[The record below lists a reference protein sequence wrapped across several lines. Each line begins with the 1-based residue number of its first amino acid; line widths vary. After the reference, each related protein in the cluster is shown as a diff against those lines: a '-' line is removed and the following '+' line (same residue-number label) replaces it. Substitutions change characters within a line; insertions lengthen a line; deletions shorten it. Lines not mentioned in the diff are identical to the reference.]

1 MIPLSQLE
9 KAVREG
15 LTYLKAQ
22 ADVAEGEVYTAANGV
37 LLTRLNYTSH
47 IPCNGVEEPKSV
59 TNYGVGV
66 QAACRGPSTGSG
78 RAEEALRI
86 GFGSETSDISVEG
99 VRSALEKARNGGVA
113 RPEIQSLARPTGEQ
127 RKLKGYHDPKVL
139 DIKDADLADAG
150 WRVVNGALRVFQT
163 SESLGNL
170 VERPEKLGE
179 LGLIVSGDVSILQE
193 RMAIASYAMPD
204 VQTDESSLIMSFI
217 TSMVERDGSKGSGY
231 AATTRLDGFTD
242 EAGREAAQAAIRTM
256 GGVRLPSGDYRV
268 VFGRQATMEIM
279 HYIVLP
285 GLSTGMFYAAGSPFM
300 GQMGQQV
307 ASEKFSICDDG
318 GAAGLVGRKG
328 ITCEGLPTGRTDM
341 IKDGRLAGLL
351 SNYYESQ
358 RLQREPKSKEE
369 LGADPQA
376 RAPAFARRDGFR

>member
-15 LTYLKAQ
+15 LAYLKAQ
-22 ADVAEGEVYTAANGV
+22 EDVAEGEVYTAANGV

-66 QAACRGPSTGSG
+66 QAAFRSG
-78 RAEEALRI
+78 ETL
-86 GFGSETSDISVEG
+86 GFGFETSDISVEG
-99 VRSALEKARNGGVA
+99 VKSALEKARKGAVA
-113 RPEIQSLARPTGEQ
+113 DPEFKSLARPTGEQ
-127 RKLKGYHDPKVL
+127 RKLKSYHYPKVL
-139 DIKDADLADAG
+139 DIKDADLVDAG

-193 RMAIASYAMPD
+193 RMAVASYAMPD

-231 AATTRLDGFTD
+231 AATTRLDGF
-242 EAGREAAQAAIRTM
+242 
-256 GGVRLPSGDYRV
+256 
-268 VFGRQATMEIM
+268 
-279 HYIVLP
+279 
-285 GLSTGMFYAAGSPFM
+285 
-300 GQMGQQV
+300 
-307 ASEKFSICDDG
+307 
-318 GAAGLVGRKG
+318 
-328 ITCEGLPTGRTDM
+328 
-341 IKDGRLAGLL
+341 
-351 SNYYESQ
+351 
-358 RLQREPKSKEE
+358 
-369 LGADPQA
+369 
-376 RAPAFARRDGFR
+376 PA

>member
-15 LTYLKAQ
+15 LAYLKAQ
-22 ADVAEGEVYTAANGV
+22 EDVAEGEVYTAANGV

-66 QAACRGPSTGSG
+66 QAAFKPAGGELMRV
-78 RAEEALRI
+78 

-99 VRSALEKARNGGVA
+99 VKSALEKARNGAVA
-113 RPEIQSLARPTGEQ
+113 DPEFKSLARPTGEQ
-127 RKLKGYHDPKVL
+127 RKLKSYHDPKVL
-139 DIKDADLADAG
+139 DIKDADLVDTG

-193 RMAIASYAMPD
+193 RMAVASYAMPD

-242 EAGREAAQAAIRTM
+242 EAGR
-256 GGVRLPSGDYRV
+256 GGGPRPN
-268 VFGRQATMEIM
+268 
-279 HYIVLP
+279 P
-285 GLSTGMFYAAGSPFM
+285 
-300 GQMGQQV
+300 
-307 ASEKFSICDDG
+307 
-318 GAAGLVGRKG
+318 
-328 ITCEGLPTGRTDM
+328 PTGGGPPPPR
-341 IKDGRLAGLL
+341 
-351 SNYYESQ
+351 
-358 RLQREPKSKEE
+358 
-369 LGADPQA
+369 
-376 RAPAFARRDGFR
+376 